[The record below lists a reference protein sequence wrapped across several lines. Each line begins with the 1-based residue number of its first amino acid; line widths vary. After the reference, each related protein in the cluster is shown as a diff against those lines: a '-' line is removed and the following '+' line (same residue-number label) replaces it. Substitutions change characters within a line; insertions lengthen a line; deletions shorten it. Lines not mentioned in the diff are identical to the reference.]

1 MKIIRYSPEPAC
13 QCESHCQ
20 CSSTEGDR
28 IPDKDLRQNIFSRDD
43 VLVIMRTFGKM
54 MRISAEELGTRLD
67 SIEDEMRLQLIVL
80 QKMMDVQ
87 SLEIKVDIENLGY
100 STNARLEKIEKE
112 QLRPSTMQG
121 MMIKLTQDLLRALV
135 SELETRMPKDL
146 QSTPEGTLHQ
156 RAPVQDVALQQF
168 RVEVIE
174 EIKAE
179 ISDMLEAGILKEV
192 RQRVD
197 KLDETTADVN
207 AIRQQIKRT
216 VKSSNRVRDS
226 ITSSLKEIRGCQKE
240 VRVSKSELGLIMEQ
254 FKDIL
259 AQHQETT
266 AESKKVLQ
274 EFKTVTTKLMLTR
287 KRRVPSDSGL
297 RKEVFM
303 LD

>member
-1 MKIIRYSPEPAC
+1 
-13 QCESHCQ
+13 
-20 CSSTEGDR
+20 
-28 IPDKDLRQNIFSRDD
+28 
-43 VLVIMRTFGKM
+43 